1 MQTQD
6 EPDGNFVVQ
15 HDSTR
20 GVRWIVWGAII
31 TLAFCGGF
39 AFAKQNVQGLGP
51 WMIGAASL
59 AAIALVAA
67 ESGFFVFDRKSR
79 VVRWKRSFVGRQ
91 REGTLPFDE
100 VEDVTLERPI
110 GDTGVPSRRIALRL
124 QSGKTLP
131 LRSNY
136 KTDRDDELLKI
147 AEQIRET
154 LGLPPKPPPVDAIK
168 TLVAQGRTVEAIKE
182 LRRTRGLSLV
192 EAKRAVDAIDAGRS

>member
-1 MQTQD
+1 MKTQD

-20 GVRWIVWGAII
+20 GVRWIMWGAIVA
-31 TLAFCGGF
+31 LAFCGGF
-39 AFAKQNVQGLGP
+39 AWATKRLEGISP
-51 WMIGAASL
+51 WMVGAASL

-67 ESGFFVFDRKSR
+67 ESGLFVFDKKSR

-100 VEDVTLERPI
+100 VEAVTLERPI
-110 GDTGVPSRRIALRL
+110 GDTGVPCRRITLRL
-124 QSGKTLP
+124 QNGKMLP

-147 AEQIRET
+147 AGQIRDA
-154 LGLPPKPPPVDAIK
+154 LGLPPTPPPADAIK
-168 TLVAQGRTVEAIKE
+168 ALVAQGKTIEAIKE

-192 EAKRAVDAIDAGRS
+192 EAKREVDAIDAGRS